1 MTSSTSNS
9 SQAAGALALL
19 LPLLLIGAAVAALWA
34 PVEQERTPAALVME
48 ARLAE
53 KPPQVLILG
62 NSIAEHA
69 VDLPALGKAMG
80 GKPIQSLTVYAS
92 PPPTWY
98 AVYKNRVLANGYRPE
113 LVLVIGTLDFFTQT
127 QVRTEMQRKALAE
140 HVGVD
145 EPVIASKSLGQ
156 QVGRVPERVRLRR
169 AALRE
174 AFIEAGRLFFLRSD
188 GTSVIRARERAGQAS
203 VRVFEEDDRSDF
215 ALQRRVIPVVEV
227 RGRSG
232 GEGEQSIAASFVPD
246 LVELASQSQARI
258 VFVRA
263 PLPPSSA
270 AAAPGSAE
278 AARDL
283 VAWLNDN
290 GAGYI
295 DLSSMGLAESAFR
308 DATHLNAR
316 GREAFTKALATELV
330 RIGADK
336 EGALTPAALPVVA
349 DEVIRTG
356 TPPDLPALNPLTA
369 KVDGPCVLRF
379 EMKGW
384 GRLSTDRLQEMDVFN
399 AEPIQ
404 VLQDGEHLTRVK
416 GRKAMA
422 EGCSGSFAHL
432 GTSLWI
438 SPRRAALP
446 GDGKILD
453 GLSIEARLDP
463 AAEIVAP
470 SGRRWRWLYAGTGL
484 EFQLADGFE
493 VKGESMVVQAE
504 LTEMV
509 EGQPSRLAVV
519 DEAGTEL
526 SNAPF
531 AAIEGGAPSLR
542 QARLRLPPVVGSLRL
557 RIEAPVGG
565 GISLLRSLAIGSEPG
580 DLVWLVGSDSSN
592 STLRLIG
599 GSANAPEYE
608 GEAPVVAPK
617 AVPVAGPVPKVGKIW
632 VPGLEPLSNL
642 RVQKSIG
649 EYDCSPVMVLE
660 DGQPLPGRHAKCSAV
675 SKGQGKAG
683 AYCHVAKEVLL
694 LASDGS
700 DPSSNGR
707 TYRLQLDPKPF
718 CKGMWWLYPG
728 QTALR
733 EIKPKGLQSLQRGA
747 EWLKIQARVLLDT
760 GEAGHSMKVQLYSGE
775 QLLVDQEVPLD
786 TFGEEPVGLRLASPV
801 GAGGPGLRLRLSTP
815 TDAPYTVLK
824 QVVVETAP
832 PSTGEAQ

>member
-1 MTSSTSNS
+1 MTSSTSS
-9 SQAAGALALL
+9 SERVARALALL
-19 LPLLLIGAAVAALWA
+19 LPLLLIGAAVAMLWA
-34 PVEQERTPAALVME
+34 PVEEERTPAALAME

-53 KPPQVLILG
+53 RPPQVLILG

-80 GKPIQSLTVYAS
+80 GKPLLSLTVFAS

-145 EPVIASKSLGQ
+145 EPVIARKSLGQ
-156 QVGRVPERVRLRR
+156 QVGSVPERVRLRR

-188 GTSVIRARERAGQAS
+188 GTSVTRARERAGEAS
-203 VRVFEEDDRSDF
+203 QRVFEEDDRSDF

-227 RGRSG
+227 ERRARA
-232 GEGEQSIAASFVPD
+232 EGELAIADSFVPD
-246 LVELASQSQARI
+246 LVELATSSQARI

-270 AAAPGSAE
+270 ATAPGSAE

-295 DLSSMGLAESAFR
+295 DLSGLGLPESSFR

-336 EGALTPAALPVVA
+336 EGQLAPAALPVVA
-349 DEVIRTG
+349 DEVVRLG
-356 TPPDLPALNPLTA
+356 SPPALPALDPATA
-369 KVDGPCVLRF
+369 TVDGPCVMLF
-379 EMKGW
+379 ELKGW
-384 GRLSTDRLQEMDVFN
+384 GRLSTDRLQDLQVFN
-399 AEPIQ
+399 GEPIQ
-404 VLQDGEHLTRVK
+404 VLQDGEPLTRLK

-422 EGCSGSFAHL
+422 EGCSGSFVHL
-432 GTSLWI
+432 GRSLWI
-438 SPRRAALP
+438 SPRRSALP
-446 GDGKILD
+446 AQGKFMD
-453 GLSIEARLDP
+453 GLSVQARLDP
-463 AAEIVAP
+463 AAEIVTP

-484 EFQLADGFE
+484 ELRLADGFA
-493 VKGESMVVQAE
+493 VQGGSLAVQAE
-504 LTEMV
+504 LTELMQ
-509 EGQPSRLAVV
+509 GAASRLVAV
-519 DEAGTEL
+519 DDQGTEL
-526 SNAPF
+526 GAAPF
-531 AAIEGGAPSLR
+531 APVEGGAPSLR
-542 QARLRLPPVVGSLRL
+542 EARLSLPPVAGPLRL
-557 RIEAPVGG
+557 RVESPVDGG
-565 GISLLRSLAIGSEPG
+565 TSLLSALGLG
-580 DLVWLVGSDSSN
+580 DSPDTLLWLVGGDSSN
-592 STLRLIG
+592 ATLRLIG
-599 GSANAPEYE
+599 GSAYGPEYE
-608 GEAPVVAPK
+608 GEPPVIAPK
-617 AVPVAGPVPKVGKIW
+617 AVPVAGPAPKVGKIW

-642 RVQKSIG
+642 LVQKAIG

-660 DGQPLPGRHAKCSAV
+660 DGQPLPGRNAKCGPL
-675 SKGQGKAG
+675 SKGQGEAG
-683 AYCHVAKEVLL
+683 DYCHVAKEVLL

-700 DPSSNGR
+700 DPVRNGR
-707 TYRLQLDPKPF
+707 SYRVQLDPKPF

-733 EIKPKGLQSLQRGA
+733 EVKPKGLLTLQRGA
-747 EWLKIQARVLLDT
+747 EWLKVQARVLPNT
-760 GEAGHSMKVQLYSGE
+760 GEAGRSMKVQLYAGE
-775 QLLVDQEVPLD
+775 ELLVDQDVAID
-786 TFGEEPVGLRLASPV
+786 SFGEEPVALRLPPPV

-815 TDAPYTVLK
+815 ADAPYLVLK
-824 QVVVETAP
+824 QVVIESAAP
-832 PSTGEAQ
+832 PEGDSP